1 MILNFRGLQ
10 CCFLCGSRVS
20 AAGWSRVGGGA
31 AGGVGEVGDAELD
44 RVGAAGGD
52 LLHLGEFGAGAG
64 EADLE
69 ALGLAVPA
77 VGLGFGDPGDEVAA
91 DLFEAWAGGGI
102 GSQQRAAQTA
112 VFVDAG
118 GVVGAA
124 AVADGDLA
132 VFEVADELGPF
143 LVGRGA
149 VFLGGAQCAAAG
161 DVCAVA
167 VDHLVGVDRLVSHGG
182 VDVAVAGD
190 ELGDVWWHAVHDR
203 VGDEQPAEIVEGVAH
218 GASGGV
224 LDADRGE
231 GVIKVG

>member
-1 MILNFRGLQ
+1 MILTFEGCRVVS
-10 CCFLCGSRVS
+10 CCGSRVS

-52 LLHLGEFGAGAG
+52 LLHLGEVGAGAG

-77 VGLGFGDPGDEVAA
+77 VGFGFGDAGDEVVA
-91 DLFEAWAGGGI
+91 DLFEARPGGGI

-149 VFLGGAQCAAAG
+149 VFLGRAQCAAAG
-161 DVCAVA
+161 DVCAVP

-190 ELGDVWWHAVHDR
+190 ALGDVWWHAVHDR
-203 VGDEQPAEIVEGVAH
+203 VGDKQTAEIVEGVAH
-218 GASGGV
+218 RLPGGV
-224 LDADRGE
+224 LDADP
-231 GVIKVG
+231 